1 MDHID
6 FSLSSLLSSQVAQLT
21 YMVEGRLNGMME
33 EAGKEKALNQVAEAS
48 LNEKTLKL
56 NAVECWATIM
66 ERAWELAY

>member
-1 MDHID
+1 M
-6 FSLSSLLSSQVAQLT
+6 T

-66 ERAWELAY
+66 ERAWELAD

>member
-1 MDHID
+1 MDHTD

-48 LNEKTLKL
+48 LNEKTVKL
-56 NAVECWATIM
+56 NAVECRPTTT
-66 ERAWELAY
+66 ERAQELVE